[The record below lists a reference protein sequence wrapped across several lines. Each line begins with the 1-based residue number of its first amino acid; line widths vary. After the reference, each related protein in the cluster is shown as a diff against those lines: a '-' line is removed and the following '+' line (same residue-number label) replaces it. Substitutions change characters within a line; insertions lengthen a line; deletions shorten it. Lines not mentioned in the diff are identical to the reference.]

1 MLSCSTP
8 LHNIRD
14 GIQFHGVGDKIVN
27 MGELFANPRLYDVPM
42 QRVLLSEVERKSF
55 GLEIGDLLFA
65 RRSLVAEGAGK
76 CSIVCQINEPITF
89 ESSIIRARPNTQ
101 IADSTFLYYV
111 FQSRYGVYILDTI
124 RRQVAVAGIT
134 GKDLVKL
141 AIPLPP
147 LKEQQSI
154 AYILST
160 FDKKIELN
168 RQINETLEAMARAIF
183 KSWFVDF
190 DPVRAIMEGREPYG
204 MDAETASLFPNSF
217 EVSPLGEIPKGWKI
231 GTIGDVADNP
241 RRGVTPNDINQ
252 NTPYIGLEHMPR
264 NSITLGEWGL
274 AQDVTSNKFR
284 FYQGEILFGKLRP
297 YFHKVGV
304 AVQDGVCSTDIL
316 VIVPKY
322 AEWYSF
328 VLAHVSSDEFVQY
341 TDGTST
347 GTKMPRTNWSDMKAY
362 KIVLPPKNIAEHFNK
377 IVQGM
382 VEAIQS
388 NIIQSHTLISIR
400 DTLLP
405 KLLSGELRVKEADK
419 YAEAHL

>member
-1 MLSCSTP
+1 MLYT
-8 LHNIRD
+8 
-14 GIQFHGVGDKIVN
+14 
-27 MGELFANPRLYDVPM
+27 A
-42 QRVLLSEVERKSF
+42 
-55 GLEIGDLLFA
+55 
-65 RRSLVAEGAGK
+65 
-76 CSIVCQINEPITF
+76 
-89 ESSIIRARPNTQ
+89 TQ
-101 IADSTFLYYV
+101 HS
-111 FQSRYGVYILDTI
+111 
-124 RRQVAVAGIT
+124 
-134 GKDLVKL
+134 
-141 AIPLPP
+141 
-147 LKEQQSI
+147 
-154 AYILST
+154 
-160 FDKKIELN
+160 
-168 RQINETLEAMARAIF
+168 
-183 KSWFVDF
+183 
-190 DPVRAIMEGREPYG
+190 
-204 MDAETASLFPNSF
+204 
-217 EVSPLGEIPKGWKI
+217 GWHH
-231 GTIGDVADNP
+231 VADNP

-388 NIIQSHTLISIR
+388 NIIQSHTHISIR